1 MGTSRNDPVV
11 PAIALVE
18 LLAQTGGLAVAREAN
33 QSPKSLRLAAL
44 TDFKFPA
51 SAGPGARLDA
61 TADVVGRRGP
71 PIRYLRHGHRRR
83 TAGRLRESHVGRRVQ
98 AGHTLDVSPEMPP
111 PPGRWATAVRRAR
124 LEGNTP
130 LRQAL
135 AIGLGLYIGASP
147 FIGLHL
153 ALAIGLG
160 WLFGLNRV
168 KVYAAAQISNQR
180 WHLSLYAIEAQV
192 GSWPRNGHFLT
203 LDRIDDLRLNGLAAD
218 ILLGS
223 VVVGLG
229 LAAIGTTLT
238 YWGSSGRRTYPFE
251 SSLVAAAA
259 DRYLTAGVAA
269 WELPRQTAHGS
280 GLPADPPR
288 WRLPSRGVLLDLGCG
303 QGYMLALLAEGTGVV
318 AARTVARVVA
328 TGRPWISNCMA
339 SKHGRRWLERARK
352 VLDVAATISE
362 LDLTTSQ
369 LPHCDAILLV
379 DVLHLLSRD
388 AQDCPAGGR
397 VDSSAKRAAS

>member
-1 MGTSRNDPVV
+1 
-11 PAIALVE
+11 
-18 LLAQTGGLAVAREAN
+18 
-33 QSPKSLRLAAL
+33 
-44 TDFKFPA
+44 
-51 SAGPGARLDA
+51 
-61 TADVVGRRGP
+61 
-71 PIRYLRHGHRRR
+71 
-83 TAGRLRESHVGRRVQ
+83 
-98 AGHTLDVSPEMPP
+98 MPP

-135 AIGLGLYIGASP
+135 AIGLGVYIGASP
-147 FIGLHL
+147 FIGLHM

-168 KVYAAAQISNQR
+168 KVYAAAQISNPIVAPF
-180 WHLSLYAIEAQV
+180 LYAIEAQV
-192 GSWPRNGHFLT
+192 GSLLRNDHFLT
-203 LDRIDDLRLNGLAAD
+203 LDRIDDLRLHGLAAD

-238 YWGSSGRRTYPFE
+238 YWGSSGRQTNPFE

-259 DRYLTAGVAA
+259 DRYLTVGVAA
-269 WELPRQTAHGS
+269 WEFARGKLRM
-280 GLPADPPR
+280 DPVYLQILR
-288 WRLPSRGVLLDLGCG
+288 DGRLPSRGVLLDLGCG
-303 QGYMLALLAEGTGVV
+303 QGYMLALLAEARESWRRGQWPESWPPPPVDLQLHGIETRPQV
-318 AARTVARVVA
+318 A
-328 TGRPWISNCMA
+328 
-339 SKHGRRWLERARK
+339 ERARK

-388 AQDCPAGGR
+388 AQDRLLAAAANVLPNGGVLMIREADVDGGWKYWMVRAGNRFNALLQGRWSRDFAFDSAAAWRSRLATFGFDVDVATRHDAGPFGNVLLQARLNRPSSTERLSETAQPPAL
-397 VDSSAKRAAS
+397 AAAVRTAQS